1 MDWQPTRAHQA
12 LEARAEFLLGLRA
25 RGIGDLPVLRAMENV
40 PRELFVPH
48 RYVDLA
54 NRDMALPIACGQTMP
69 KPWLV
74 ARMMEAL
81 ALRPDLRVLEIG
93 AGSGYATAM
102 LARLAREVV
111 ALERFQSLAI
121 AASARLERLLIRNAR
136 IAWGDGLAI
145 DGRGGLFDRIMV
157 HGVVQVIPENL
168 AGLLAEGGVMLVA
181 RQTSDT
187 GRQALVRVTRQGK
200 AAWHDTPVCDCRMRP
215 LIPGL
220 AQAS

>member
-1 MDWQPTRAHQA
+1 MDWQPTHGTRAHRA

-54 NRDMALPIACGQTMP
+54 NRDMALPISCGQTMP
-69 KPWLV
+69 QPWLV

-81 ALRPDLRVLEIG
+81 TLRPDLRVLEIG

-111 ALERFQSLAI
+111 ALERFRSLAI

-136 IAWGDGLAI
+136 IVWGDGLAI
-145 DGRGGLFDRIMV
+145 DAQAGLFDRIMV
-157 HGVVQVIPENL
+157 HGVMPEIPENL
-168 AGLLAEGGVMLVA
+168 AGLLAE
-181 RQTSDT
+181 
-187 GRQALVRVTRQGK
+187 
-200 AAWHDTPVCDCRMRP
+200 
-215 LIPGL
+215 
-220 AQAS
+220 